1 MKPIRIIRLAFA
13 GAALLAGVVG
23 CGDSNA
29 NPALTAP
36 PEPLAVNT
44 VNTNPNLSDA
54 AELSFK
60 RGAADSVRAHYASTD
75 SGDVGVTPWF
85 PAGQGTLSLLGL
97 RAGTTYNVTLE
108 ARRAETS
115 VLGPSASY
123 DSPPLPQALMGA
135 SMTLVSGTPP
145 ASGYT
150 LTAMSGPDGHGYLIA
165 FDGTG
170 AIRWYHDCGP
180 WDVQEAKQQTNGDL
194 TVYVGNAI
202 GSNAAPGAF
211 VELTPTGDSVRSI
224 SAKGSAYTD
233 GHELMVQS
241 DANGKRIADYLFGY
255 DIRNV
260 NETAY
265 GGGTN
270 DQLAGHQLL
279 RIGAT
284 GAVDTLMQGWN
295 YWNHADRIDPPLADQ
310 SIDHPNSIDFDID
323 GGVIAS
329 FRNLGAVVKIDPAT
343 HKVLWQLGGARNQF
357 TFVGD
362 PLNGFSGQHS
372 VRVLPNGHFI
382 VFDNGVSNSTPAS
395 RAVEYAVDE
404 SARTATMVWQY
415 VPDPPLFNQFT
426 GSVQRLANGN
436 TVVAWTNYGLID
448 EVASNGALASRMQ
461 LNSAAGVP
469 ATGTYRAIRI
479 DNLYRYVRP

>member
-1 MKPIRIIRLAFA
+1 MKPIRIIRVALA
-13 GAALLAGVVG
+13 GATLIAGVVN

-44 VNTNPNLSDA
+44 VNTNPNLPDA
-54 AELSFK
+54 VELSFQ
-60 RGAADSVRAHYASTD
+60 RGTADSVRAHYASTD
-75 SGDVGVTPWF
+75 SSDIGVTPWF
-85 PAGQGTLSLLGL
+85 PAGQGTLSMLGL
-97 RAGTTYNVTLE
+97 RAATTYNVTLE
-108 ARRAETS
+108 ARRAGTS

-123 DSPPLPQALMGA
+123 DAPPLPQALTGA
-135 SMTLVSGTPP
+135 SMTLISGTAPV
-145 ASGYT
+145 SGYT
-150 LTAMSGPDGHGYLIA
+150 LTAISGSDGHGYLIA
-165 FDGTG
+165 FDGAG
-170 AIRWYHDCGP
+170 AIRWYRDCGP

-211 VELTPTGDSVRSI
+211 VEIAPTGDSVRSI
-224 SAKGSAYTD
+224 SARGSAYTD
-233 GHELMVQS
+233 GHELIVQS

-260 NETAY
+260 DETAY
-265 GGGTN
+265 GGGTS
-270 DQLAGHQLL
+270 DPVAGHQLL
-279 RIGAT
+279 RISAT
-284 GAVDTLMQGWN
+284 GAVDTLLQGWT
-295 YWNHADRIDPPLADQ
+295 YWNHSDKIDPPIADQ
-310 SIDHPNSIDFDID
+310 SIDHPNSIDFDLD

-329 FRNLGAVVKIDPAT
+329 FRNLGAVVKIDPST
-343 HKVLWQLGGARNQF
+343 RKVLWQLGGARNQF
-357 TFVGD
+357 TFIGD

-382 VFDNGVSNSTPAS
+382 VFDNGVSNPTPAS

-436 TVVAWTNYGLID
+436 TVVAGTNYGLID
-448 EVASNGALASRMQ
+448 EVGPNGALVNRMQ
-461 LNSAAGVP
+461 LNSADGIP
-469 ATGTYRAIRI
+469 APGAYRAIRI